1 MYSLNVHNFKIDVLA
16 RGLDKSLG
24 GSVLKGPQTLFL
36 CEEKKSVHFAAHF
49 NLRLLTVKFVACQPQ
64 HIETESSELQET
76 E

>member
-1 MYSLNVHNFKIDVLA
+1 M
-16 RGLDKSLG
+16 G

-64 HIETESSELQET
+64 HRDIETERDRKFRIT
-76 E
+76 GDWVMWKFPP